1 MLSDNIERDPM
12 LDIYITEMH
21 QLLEQIEN
29 HIISSEKEGEF
40 EKSVDEIFRAMHTIK
55 GNSSMMLFN
64 NISTIAHAVEDLF
77 DYIRKQKPKDIDI
90 NLLTDKLLE
99 VIDFIK
105 NEVEKIESGEEADGD
120 PKSFIQAIREYLEDI
135 KTGKGQKS
143 NKLLIDTSKKE
154 SNVYKVRIHFEE
166 GCGMENIRAY
176 TIIHKMKDFSDIEE
190 FIPGD
195 IVENEDSA
203 KEIIKKGF
211 EITFN
216 TSEDKTFIK
225 EFLNNSAFLKEYHLE
240 EIVVKETPPTKKELK
255 LNKTQGIKAQ
265 KSISVQVEKLD
276 LLMDLIGELVIA
288 EAMVTRNPELEGL
301 VLDDFYKA
309 TSQLTRIT
317 NNLQDV
323 VMSVRMVPLSLT
335 FQKMNRIVRDM
346 SRKVNKEVEL
356 EIIGEETEVDKNII
370 EHISDPIM
378 HIIRNSLDH
387 GIETGEERLSKGK
400 GKKGKITL
408 EAQNSGGDV
417 YIIVKDDG
425 KGLDKDKILKK
436 AIQNGLVDKETSK
449 LTDKEIYSLILMPG
463 FSTKESVTEL
473 SGRGVGMDVVVKNI
487 EKVKGTISIDSQS
500 NVGTTITIKIPL
512 TLAIIDGMIIGV
524 GDSKF
529 TIPTISIKESFR
541 PKEDEIIIDPDGNE
555 MIMVRNKNYPIL
567 RLHELLN
574 IPVNQE
580 STKEGILITIESGSE
595 TVCIFANEL
604 IGEQQVVIKPLPKY
618 MEQVKTLAG
627 CTLLGDGSI
636 SLIIDIKGLISKYAG
651 EEVG

>member
-1 MLSDNIERDPM
+1 M

-105 NEVEKIESGEEADGD
+105 NEVEKIENEEEADGD
-120 PKSFIQAIREYLEDI
+120 STIFIQDIREYLENI
-135 KTGKGQKS
+135 KKDKGQKS
-143 NKLLIDTSKKE
+143 NTHLLDTFRKE
-154 SNVYKVRIHFEE
+154 NKVYKVKIHFEE
-166 GCGMENIRAY
+166 GCEMENIRAY
-176 TIIHKMKDFSDIEE
+176 TIIHKMKDFSDIEG

-195 IVENEDSA
+195 IVENENSA
-203 KEIIKKGF
+203 KEIIKRGF
-211 EITFN
+211 EINFSTN
-216 TSEDKTFIK
+216 KDETFIK
-225 EFLNNSAFLKEYHLE
+225 EFFNNSAFLKEYHLE
-240 EIVVKETPPTKKELK
+240 EIVSKETSIKKKELK
-255 LNKTQGIKAQ
+255 INKIQGIKSQ

-301 VLDDFYKA
+301 VLDDFHKA
-309 TSQLTRIT
+309 TSQLRRIT

-346 SRKVNKEVEL
+346 SRKVNKEVDL
-356 EIIGEETEVDKNII
+356 KIIGEETEVDKNII

-400 GKKGKITL
+400 RKVGKITL

-425 KGLDKDKILKK
+425 KGLDRDKILKK
-436 AIQNGLVDKETSK
+436 AIKNGLVDKETSN

-463 FSTKESVTEL
+463 FSTKENVTEL

-487 EKVKGTISIDSQS
+487 EKIKGNISIDSQS
-500 NVGTTITIKIPL
+500 NVGTIITIKIPL

-529 TIPTISIKESFR
+529 TIPTVSIKESFR
-541 PKEDEIIIDPDGNE
+541 PKEGEIIIDPDGNE
-555 MIMVRNKNYPIL
+555 MIMVRNKSYPIL

-574 IPVNQE
+574 IPASQE
-580 STKEGILITIESGSE
+580 STEEGILITIESGSE

-618 MEQVKTLAG
+618 MEQVRTLAG

-636 SLIIDIKGLISKYAG
+636 SLIIDIKGLISKYIG
-651 EEVG
+651 EEVD

>member
-1 MLSDNIERDPM
+1 MSDNIERDPM